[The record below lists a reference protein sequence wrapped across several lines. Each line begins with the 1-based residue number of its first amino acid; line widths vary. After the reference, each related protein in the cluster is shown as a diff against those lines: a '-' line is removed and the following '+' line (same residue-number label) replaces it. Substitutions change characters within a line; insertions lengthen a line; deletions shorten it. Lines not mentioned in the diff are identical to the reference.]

1 MAVTLQSA
9 TVTLTAA
16 QIKAW
21 TTTPITIIPAQGAGT
36 AIVVSDVVSKFV
48 YGGTNA
54 FTGGNGSPP
63 ALRYTNSTGLIARSN
78 EVATKDQLTGIVNSY
93 VMEGALNLAA
103 NQASLIENQP
113 VVLFSNGAAYTG
125 NAANNNTLV
134 INVNYYV
141 VTL

>member
-1 MAVTLQSA
+1 MAVTIQSA

-36 AIVVSDVVSKFV
+36 AIVVQDVVSKFV

-54 FTGGNGSPP
+54 FTGGTGSPP
-63 ALRYTNSTGLIARSN
+63 ALRYGSSTGLIARAN
-78 EVATKDQLTGIVNSY
+78 EVATKDQLTSTANSY
-93 VMEGALNLAA
+93 VMEAALNLAA
-103 NQASLIENQP
+103 NPASSIENQA
-113 VVLFSNGAAYTG
+113 VLLFSNGSAYTG
-125 NAANNNTLV
+125 NAANNNSLV
-134 INVNYYV
+134 VNVNYYV

>member
-1 MAVTLQSA
+1 MAVTIEEA

-21 TTTPITIIPAQGAGT
+21 TTTAVTIIPAPGAGK

-48 YGGTNA
+48 YGGSNA
-54 FTGGNGSPP
+54 FTGGTGSPP
-63 ALRYTNSTGLIARSN
+63 ALRYGSSTGPVARAS
-78 EVATKDQLTGIVNSY
+78 EVAMRDQMTGTANSY
-93 VMEGALNLAA
+93 LMEGATNLATTA
-103 NQASLIENQP
+103 ASLIENQP

-125 NAANNNTLV
+125 NASNDNTLV
-134 INVNYYV
+134 VNVNYYV